1 MTKFITIATITAAL
15 AFPAFAQ
22 DGQTEIRGGERYL
35 VPKDESTQDALANMI
50 QTRAIEMG
58 FFHWPMPT
66 EKAVADQVNR
76 PRQVSDCNGH
86 DSEYRPAHDY
96 SAKDDQRTR
105 KIGQA
110 KAFIYEWMAYGN
122 AIEARDCTCASL
134 NADWGQ
140 AVSSFQKITDGV
152 DNHLLYTAVPS
163 RMRNGIKRDYGQ
175 MCDARMSL
183 DLG

>member
-1 MTKFITIATITAAL
+1 MKTFITIATTTAAL

-35 VPKDESTQDALANMI
+35 VPKDESTQNALANMI

-66 EKAVADQVNR
+66 EKAVADQMNR

-86 DSEYRPAHDY
+86 DPEYRPAHDY
-96 SAKDDQRTR
+96 SSKDDWRMSN
-105 KIGQA
+105 IGIS
-110 KAFIYEWMAYGN
+110 KAFIYEWMAYAN
-122 AIEARDCTCASL
+122 AIEEKDCTCSSL
-134 NADWGQ
+134 RADWGE
-140 AVSSFQKITDGV
+140 AVSSFETLMDGV
-152 DNHLLYTAVPS
+152 DKHQLYTAVPG

-175 MCDARMSL
+175 MCDVRMLL